1 MIPDVGPVVSAIA
14 DCSATGTCAKSK
26 VELVLGKPN
35 TFACDFEPLKTL
47 VAESTLMIGDNL
59 ETDIRFGKNG
69 NFNTALVLTG
79 HSRKTETGS
88 F

>member
-1 MIPDVGPVVSAIA
+1 MLIPDVGPVVSAIA
-14 DCSATGTCAKSK
+14 DCSTTGAKSK

-79 HSRKTETGS
+79 HSTKSETGS

>member
-14 DCSATGTCAKSK
+14 SCCGACWKSK
-26 VELVLGKPN
+26 VELTLGKPN

-59 ETDIRFGKNG
+59 ETDIKFGKNA
-69 NFNTALVLTG
+69 NFKTVLVLTG
-79 HSRKTETGS
+79 HSKKQETGS